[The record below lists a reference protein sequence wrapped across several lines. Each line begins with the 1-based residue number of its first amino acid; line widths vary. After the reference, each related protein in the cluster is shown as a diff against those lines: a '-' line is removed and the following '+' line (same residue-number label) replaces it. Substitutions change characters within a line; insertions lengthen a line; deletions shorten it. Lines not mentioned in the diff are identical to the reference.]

1 VSRGRGHPASL
12 LLVHGAGS
20 GPWIFDPWPASFPN
34 LDVRAIDL
42 HEHLDISHASM
53 NDYADRLVEA
63 ATELPAPVSICGWSM
78 GGLVAMLAAS
88 RLPIAPHSLILIES
102 SPPGEIQGFQ
112 PEQELES
119 RSGRFNPQSVYGAF
133 PAGLHAR
140 PESLLARAERK
151 RGIPVRRS
159 RARRSSS
166 TAMTSPRIVGDASPV
181 STAPRYARSRV
192 STTGISCSTAAS
204 AKRSATSTRAALAC
218 KRVMQQPLSP
228 AANDSDAGTE
238 SCYGDVG
245 KQADPL
251 LARRNRPRRA
261 SGATSFHCSSTTVAV
276 LTSRPRDAR
285 VRMRGRIRCTRCVS
299 TEPKRWQ
306 PARSPSS
313 RAEAHPSLTLR
324 EETASALSGLSRAR
338 VVGSACDLVPTADL
352 TLTIEETESR

>member
-1 VSRGRGHPASL
+1 MSSADSSNGTRVWVSHGRGHPASL

-42 HEHLDISHASM
+42 HEHLDISRASM

-119 RSGRFNPQSVYGAF
+119 RSGTFNPQSVYGAF

-151 RGIPVRRS
+151 RGISVPSLPCPSLVVYGDDFPDDRGRRLARLYGSEIRSFPGLDHWDLVFDGCVREAIRDFHARRS
-159 RARRSSS
+159 RLQ
-166 TAMTSPRIVGDASPV
+166 TGDA
-181 STAPRYARSRV
+181 
-192 STTGISCSTAAS
+192 
-204 AKRSATSTRAALAC
+204 AAL
-218 KRVMQQPLSP
+218 V
-228 AANDSDAGTE
+228 
-238 SCYGDVG
+238 
-245 KQADPL
+245 
-251 LARRNRPRRA
+251 
-261 SGATSFHCSSTTVAV
+261 
-276 LTSRPRDAR
+276 SR
-285 VRMRGRIRCTRCVS
+285 S
-299 TEPKRWQ
+299 E
-306 PARSPSS
+306 
-313 RAEAHPSLTLR
+313 
-324 EETASALSGLSRAR
+324 
-338 VVGSACDLVPTADL
+338 
-352 TLTIEETESR
+352 